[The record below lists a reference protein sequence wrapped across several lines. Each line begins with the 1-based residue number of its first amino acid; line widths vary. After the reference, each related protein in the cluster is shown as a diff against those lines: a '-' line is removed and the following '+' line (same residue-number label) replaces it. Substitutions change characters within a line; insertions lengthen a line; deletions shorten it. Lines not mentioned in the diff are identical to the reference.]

1 MFPRLDRVDPTV
13 FPEFS
18 RRLRSF
24 VRSTP
29 LLDDVIWSRR
39 ARAFHREYLGRRENY
54 HTLGGEP
61 TLTPESAEAEL
72 RSRLAARGYRPTP
85 RKWGGI
91 HTFAFIPK
99 VSWHTTLYESLA
111 RMGPVTAYDYI
122 SMGVTPD
129 DLAGGSAKTIRARD
143 KVNAGVVSAFEKA
156 NESNPVDWI
165 FVYATGSEI
174 RAGVIAELQRR
185 FGVPCVIMCLDDKNS
200 WAGPMLDDHRG
211 GQIDLAPVFDLSWA
225 SASVACPWYK
235 AEGGN
240 PIYMPEGCDPRHYRP
255 MDLPKDI
262 PISFV
267 GAVYNRRAQV
277 VRLLRRHGVPI
288 QVFGPG
294 WGTSVPSDEEKI
306 GIFNRSVLNLGLG
319 WAGWSDQ
326 ITNVKGRDFEL
337 PCVGGGAYLTTY
349 NSDFARHF
357 DVGQEVLCYGNDFE
371 LVEMIRHYLARPDV
385 CAAIGRAARAR
396 CIQEHTWEHR
406 FAQIG
411 RMAGF
416 LADGQVPGSMT

>member
-1 MFPRLDRVDPTV
+1 
-13 FPEFS
+13 
-18 RRLRSF
+18 
-24 VRSTP
+24 
-29 LLDDVIWSRR
+29 
-39 ARAFHREYLGRRENY
+39 
-54 HTLGGEP
+54 
-61 TLTPESAEAEL
+61 
-72 RSRLAARGYRPTP
+72 
-85 RKWGGI
+85 
-91 HTFAFIPK
+91 
-99 VSWHTTLYESLA
+99 
-111 RMGPVTAYDYI
+111 MGPVTAYDYI
-122 SMGVTPD
+122 AMGVSPQD
-129 DLAGGSAKTIRARD
+129 IAGGGPKAIQARARI
-143 KVNAGVVSAFEKA
+143 NAGVVAAFEAAHAKR
-156 NESNPVDWI
+156 PVDWV
-165 FVYATGSEI
+165 FVYATGAEVRASVVAEI
-174 RAGVIAELQRR
+174 QKR

-200 WAGPMLDDHRG
+200 WSGPMLDDHRG
-211 GQIDLAPVFDLSWA
+211 GQIDLAKVFDLAWA

-240 PIYMPEGCDPRHYRP
+240 PIYMPEGCDPKHYRP

-306 GIFNRSVLNLGLG
+306 AIFNRSVLNLGLG

-357 DVGQEVLCYGNDFE
+357 DIGREVLCYGNDFE
-371 LVEMIRHYLARPDV
+371 LVEMIRHYLARPDE

-396 CIQEHTWEHR
+396 CVKEHAWEHR

-416 LADGQVPGSMT
+416 LPEDPFPGSVA